1 MKNGWLFPENPQGF
15 QEQVSM
21 FGQFFDDYTDIEII
35 DSRIKIK
42 YEIND
47 FISNR
52 DALATVMELKED
64 IGLDDYMG
72 LLDETIVELELSLYL
87 LDEEWG
93 RRVRERGR
101 NGK

>member
-1 MKNGWLFPENPQGF
+1 MKNGWLFPENPQEF

-21 FGQFFDDYTDIEII
+21 FVQLFDDYTDIEII
-35 DSRIKIK
+35 DSRIKLK

-52 DALATVMELKED
+52 DALANVMELKEE
-64 IGLDDYMG
+64 IGLDDYMA
-72 LLDETIVELELSLYL
+72 LLDETIVELELSLFL
-87 LDEEWG
+87 FDEEWG